1 MGKGREL
8 STIMGPSRSERTCKM
23 KAVKPKKAIRPKARK
38 PKAPSKAQILVVDD
52 EMDFAT
58 LIQKSLSQSG
68 YRVDAATSATQA
80 IALQR
85 KHSYDLALVDLR
97 MPEMTGLELLQYLK
111 VRDKKIFVI
120 IMTAY
125 GSFSVGIESLRKGAC
140 DYLAKP
146 FKLNALKDKVAEAL
160 HRRAQ
165 FIEEQRVFPQR
176 STMDEW

>member
-1 MGKGREL
+1 MPK
-8 STIMGPSRSERTCKM
+8 PSR
-23 KAVKPKKAIRPKARK
+23 KKSPAARK
-38 PKAPSKAQILVVDD
+38 SPKGSLGKAHLLVVDD
-52 EMDFAT
+52 EADFARM
-58 LIQKSLSQSG
+58 IQKTLAQAG

-85 KHSYDLALVDLR
+85 KHSYDLALVDMR

-111 VRDKKIFVI
+111 VRDKKIFVM

-125 GSFSVGIESLRKGAC
+125 GSFSVGIESLRRGAC

-146 FKLNALKDKVAEAL
+146 FKLKSLKEKVAEAL

-165 FIEEQRVFPQR
+165 FLEEQRFFPQR
-176 STMDEW
+176 ATMDEW